1 MTLEDLNRKYKGREV
16 AGIRFGG
23 CSEEEAKTVT
33 QVTGLENLG
42 DYLEQRYREEV
53 KASIDGNAEGR
64 EPTIVGKLT
73 KEMVCWSLWKDLRTT
88 PMFGVQL
95 IYLTENGGMNV
106 IRPQSENDWNWKVA
120 YYKIA
125 KWMYADDLL
134 CWMFK
139 FSFSDSF
146 WFKSVTREY

>member
-16 AGIRFGG
+16 AGIQFGG

-53 KASIDGNAEGR
+53 KASIEGNTEGR

-73 KEMVCWSLWKDLRTT
+73 KEMVCWSFWKDTKEE
-88 PMFGVQL
+88 PMYGCKL
-95 IYLTENGGMNV
+95 LYLTRNGNVNV
-106 IRPQSENDWNWKVA
+106 ICPVSEVDWNWKKE
-120 YYKIA
+120 YYAITS
-125 KWMYADDLL
+125 WMYVDDLI
-134 CWMFK
+134 CWMSK
-139 FSFSDSF
+139 LSFMNSF